1 MSTRRS
7 FFRHAY
13 YNRRAC
19 AVLLVAVLLAAG
31 CQSSASEGQP
41 NSPEPDTVAVDFSH
55 KAEADYAEG
64 FRISYRDN
72 YKLLEIIN
80 PFQDRL
86 DTLRYSLVPREIA
99 DQVNVKNTRK
109 IPIPVRTLVA
119 TSATHIAL
127 TDMLDANERVTGVV
141 GADYVYTP
149 EVRQRIEE
157 GTITGFQEG
166 ELNKE
171 KVLALDPDLLMVSGG
186 PTSQFDHYR
195 VLMDSGIDLLVNS
208 EWLETTPLGKAEWV
222 KVMAAL
228 LNKEKLAN
236 KKFDKVARQ
245 YNDFK
250 AAVDT
255 VEDKPMTINN
265 MPYKGAWFVPGGES
279 FTARFLKDAGADYP
293 WLESEETGGLRKA
306 FEVVYRQGLEAD
318 VWLHPGTAKTKED
331 ILAKDER
338 FRDFKSFQTGEIYH
352 NYRRSTP
359 SGAND
364 FWESGVVRPDLV
376 LADLIKIFHPEI
388 AGDHDFYYYDNV
400 E

>member
-1 MSTRRS
+1 MST
-7 FFRHAY
+7 A
-13 YNRRAC
+13 
-19 AVLLVAVLLAAG
+19 LLAAG
-31 CQSSASEGQP
+31 CQSSASKEQP
-41 NSPEPDTVAVDFSH
+41 NVPEADAEIVDFTH

-64 FRISYRDN
+64 FHISYHDN

-80 PFQDRL
+80 PFQDRV
-86 DTLRYSLVPREIA
+86 DTLRYSLVPRGIA
-99 DQVNVKNTRK
+99 DQVNVKNTRE

-119 TSATHIAL
+119 TSTTHVAL
-127 TDMLDANERVTGVV
+127 TDMLNANETITGMV
-141 GADYVYTP
+141 GADYIYTP
-149 EVRQRIEE
+149 EVRRRIEE
-157 GTITGFQEG
+157 GIITGFPEG

-171 KVLALDPDLLMVSGG
+171 KVLALDPDLLMISGG
-186 PTSQFDHYR
+186 QSSQFDNYR

-236 KKFDKVARQ
+236 EKFDAVARR
-245 YNDFK
+245 YNHLK

-255 VEDKPMTINN
+255 VEDKPTTINN

-279 FTARFLKDAGADYP
+279 FTARFLRDAGADYP
-293 WLESEETGGLRKA
+293 WYDSGETGGLRKA

-338 FRDFKSFQTGEIYH
+338 FRDFKSFRTGKIYH

-376 LADLIKIFHPEI
+376 LADLVKIFHPEI
-388 AGDHDFYYYDNV
+388 AGNHNFYYYGNV